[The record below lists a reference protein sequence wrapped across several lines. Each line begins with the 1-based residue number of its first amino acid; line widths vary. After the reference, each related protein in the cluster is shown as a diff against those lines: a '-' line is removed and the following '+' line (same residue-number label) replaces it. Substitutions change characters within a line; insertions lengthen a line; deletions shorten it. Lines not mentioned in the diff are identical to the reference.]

1 MRARRGWRSRLVPL
15 TAVGLSTLLPGMAA
29 GGSRAV
35 AVPVEPGQHGS
46 SSLDNFL
53 EGVSAA
59 NASNVWAVGY
69 YSAAAADQTLIEYWN
84 GSTWAIQPSLDPG
97 GPRRD
102 SRLSGVAAVSPS
114 LAWAVGNYRSATRS
128 NTLIVR
134 WDGSAWHHVLS
145 PDVKGST
152 SSGFNAVTAFSATS
166 AWAVGEYWN
175 GHWWRTL
182 IEHWNGT
189 SWKIQP
195 SPNLGIRSD
204 FLFGVAAVSA
214 SSAWAAGYYFTG
226 TDEQTLI
233 EHWNGKAWKIQR
245 SPDLGGTANT
255 SDLFGAAAASPS
267 SVWAVGN
274 TYPARVP
281 LIEHWT
287 DRRWKLLPTSKI
299 GFLDGV
305 AFTSR
310 SSGWA
315 VGDGPGSQPVG
326 AFTLI
331 ERWNGATW
339 TKVASPSI
347 GPNNHLSAVAATSQ
361 SSAWA
366 VGEYFNGV
374 ISYQTLIEQ
383 WNGDAWQVVHSPNS

>member
-1 MRARRGWRSRLVPL
+1 M
-15 TAVGLSTLLPGMAA
+15 
-29 GGSRAV
+29 
-35 AVPVEPGQHGS
+35 
-46 SSLDNFL
+46 
-53 EGVSAA
+53 
-59 NASNVWAVGY
+59 
-69 YSAAAADQTLIEYWN
+69 
-84 GSTWAIQPSLDPG
+84 
-97 GPRRD
+97 
-102 SRLSGVAAVSPS
+102 SPS
-114 LAWAVGNYRSATRS
+114 LAWAVGNYQSAKRS

-134 WDGSAWHHVLS
+134 WDGSAWQHVPS
-145 PDVKGST
+145 PDVKDST
-152 SSGFNAVTAFSATS
+152 NSVFNAVTAVSATS
-166 AWAVGEYWN
+166 AWAVGDYWN
-175 GHWWRTL
+175 GRWWRTL
-182 IEHWNGT
+182 IAHWNGT

-195 SPNLGIRSD
+195 SPNVGIRSD
-204 FLFGVAAVSA
+204 FLFGVTAVSA

-226 TDEQTLI
+226 TEEQTLI
-233 EHWNGKAWKIQR
+233 EHWNGKAWRIQR

-255 SDLFGAAAASPS
+255 SDLFGVAAASPP

-274 TYPARVP
+274 TYPAGVP

-287 DRRWKLLPTSKI
+287 ANRWRLLPTSNI

-305 AFTSR
+305 AFTSP

-331 ERWNGATW
+331 ERWNGTTC

-347 GPNNHLSAVAATSQ
+347 GLSNHLSAVAATSR

-374 ISYQTLIEQ
+374 ISYQTLIER
-383 WNGDAWQVVHSPNS
+383 WNGDSWQLVPSPDS